1 VYQKYSYNKLK
12 KLMEKIKEDEDLS
25 ATLKKHSYFKICGIV
40 KL

>member
-1 VYQKYSYNKLK
+1 
-12 KLMEKIKEDEDLS
+12 MEKIKEDEDLS